1 MKTGTG
7 PSYGK
12 PSFRPKTVSDS
23 KTRKGTLQL
32 TASPTK
38 KSIRAKDQ
46 YGVC

>member
-12 PSFRPKTVSDS
+12 PSFRPKTISES
-23 KTRKGTLQL
+23 NTRKGTLQVK
-32 TASPTK
+32 ASPTPK
-38 KSIRAKDQ
+38 KYRPKDM